1 MAAMKPRTGDGPM
14 EVTKE
19 ARSLVMRIPLEGG
32 GRLVVEM
39 NAEEANNLSA
49 ALHAAVSLVKKQSA
63 FLPFLVSL
71 CAMPYAQLSS
81 ISSRVEDIVSADA
94 IAVGFVKSEE
104 DGYELVG
111 AIDAI
116 ASVEKFFDVDL
127 IDEISFF
134 QPAGKPGEILEI
146 PVSQKATKADRVFVI
161 GLGDQSTQSHR
172 LAAASL
178 GRKLRGKKINVS
190 NLLAT
195 QIQDI
200 RAHAISSVLG
210 SYTWTLKSDAKT
222 DQPTFNI
229 VCKSEKIIDEAN
241 VIANAVCR
249 ARDLVHTPSNIKNP
263 LWMAQQ
269 AQKIAKEGK
278 LTIKVLAGKDLAQF
292 GGLRAVGNSSPKPG
306 PRFIQISYSPKATG
320 KKIPHVVLVGK
331 GITFDTGGVSLKR
344 PYDLMMAMKSD
355 MAGASAVLNVVGAL
369 PELKP
374 RVKVT
379 ALLMCAENALSGTSQ
394 RPSDVITHYGGTTV
408 EVLDTDAEGRLVL
421 ADGLAYADAKL
432 DPDYLLDIA
441 TLTGSATLGL
451 GRQYGAMYTRDS
463 KLASQLVA
471 AGETSGDRLWHMP
484 LIDDYQDSLES
495 DIADFN
501 HTADKGDY
509 SAGSVTAALFLE
521 KFTGQRKWV
530 HLDVAGTARSESDAG
545 ESPKGGTGFGVRVLL
560 DWIMNL

>member
-116 ASVEKFFDVDL
+116 ASIEKFFDVDL

-195 QIQDI
+195 QSQDI

-222 DQPTFNI
+222 YQPTFNI
-229 VCKSEKIIDEAN
+229 VCKSEKIIDEAT

-278 LTIKVLAGKDLAQF
+278 LTIKVLAGKELVQF

-421 ADGLAYADAKL
+421 ADGLAYADSKL

-451 GRQYGAMYTRDS
+451 GRQYGAMYTRDT

-471 AGETSGDRLWHMP
+471 AGESSGDRLWHMP

-521 KFTGQRKWV
+521 KFTGKRKWV

-545 ESPKGGTGFGVRVLL
+545 ESPKGGTGFGVRLL
-560 DWIMNL
+560 IDWIMSL

>member
-1 MAAMKPRTGDGPM
+1 
-14 EVTKE
+14 
-19 ARSLVMRIPLEGG
+19 
-32 GRLVVEM
+32 
-39 NAEEANNLSA
+39 
-49 ALHAAVSLVKKQSA
+49 
-63 FLPFLVSL
+63 
-71 CAMPYAQLSS
+71 MPYAQLNSIESS
-81 ISSRVEDIVSADA
+81 LEDIVSADA
-94 IAVGFVKSEE
+94 IAVGFIKSE
-104 DGYELVG
+104 DCTYELVG
-111 AIDAI
+111 NIGAVSTI
-116 ASVEKFFDVDL
+116 EKYFEIDL

-134 QPAGKPGEILEI
+134 QPSGKAGEILEI
-146 PVSQKATKADRVFVI
+146 PISQKATKADRVFVI

-172 LAAASL
+172 LAAANL
-178 GRKLRGKKINVS
+178 GRKLRGKKIDVS
-190 NLLAT
+190 TLLAT
-195 QIQDI
+195 DSADI
-200 RAHAISSVLG
+200 RAHAISAVLG
-210 SYTWTLKSDAKT
+210 AYTWTLKSDST
-222 DQPTFNI
+222 SDQPTFNI
-229 VCKSEKIIDEAN
+229 VCKNEKIINNAEI
-241 VIANAVCR
+241 IAHSVCR

-263 LWMAQQ
+263 LWMANQ

-278 LTIKVLAGKDLAQF
+278 LSIKVLAGKELAQF

-306 PRFIQISYSPKATG
+306 PRFIQITYTPKSTA
-320 KKIPHVVLVGK
+320 KRIPHVVLVGK

-355 MAGASAVLNVVGAL
+355 MAGAAAVLNVVGAL

-432 DPDYLLDIA
+432 NPDYLVDIA

-451 GRQYGAMYTRDS
+451 GRQYGAMYTRDRA
-463 KLASQLVA
+463 LASELVA
-471 AGETSGDRLWHMP
+471 VGESSGERLWHMP

-521 KFTGQRKWV
+521 KFTGKRKWV
-530 HLDVAGTARSESDAG
+530 HLDVAGTARSESDSG
-545 ESPKGGTGFGVRVLL
+545 ESPKGGTGFGVRVLI
-560 DWIMNL
+560 DWIMSL